1 MSDFVFLRIESRFSR
16 EQVAGLY
23 STSLRDENLF
33 SLAAMSLASDA
44 EMRFEEEL
52 VSSAVVDL
60 QCFQRDQKI
69 PYALSTQ
76 RKVFFFSF
84 LF

>member
-1 MSDFVFLRIESRFSR
+1 M
-16 EQVAGLY
+16 A
-23 STSLRDENLF
+23 STSLCDENLF

-44 EMRFEEEL
+44 ETRFEGEL

-60 QCFQRDQKI
+60 QCLQRDQKV
-69 PYALSTQ
+69 PYALPLKGKGS
-76 RKVFFFSF
+76 FFFSF